1 MSGRRVRRTG
11 RAALAVLGLATALLI
26 TGCSYTPAR
35 IGSGPLVEFGGYH
48 DGHRHQE
55 RRYHERRHRH
65 DRRHDY
71 HDRDD
76 WKRRAHHRR
85 HRPHR
90 DDRQP
95 SRFCPPG
102 QAMKG
107 RC

>member
-1 MSGRRVRRTG
+1 MV
-11 RAALAVLGLATALLI
+11 LLI

-35 IGSGPLVEFGGYH
+35 IDTGPLVEFGGYH
-48 DGHRHQE
+48 DGHHHGD
-55 RRYHERRHRH
+55 RRYRH

-76 WKRRAHHRR
+76 WERRSHHRR
-85 HRPHR
+85 YRHHR
-90 DDRQP
+90 DDRHR